1 MAPAYLGFKLQD
13 SQLQFLVLPPFGAPA
28 ENDRDRGGDGRDKKC
43 EQCDGKYPFNQ
54 IQLHPSVILGAMPN
68 PPLPSSKTRG

>member
-28 ENDRDRGGDGRDKKC
+28 ENDREASRSQNLGIIVSPMARSPDLDRTSIK
-43 EQCDGKYPFNQ
+43 
-54 IQLHPSVILGAMPN
+54 A
-68 PPLPSSKTRG
+68 